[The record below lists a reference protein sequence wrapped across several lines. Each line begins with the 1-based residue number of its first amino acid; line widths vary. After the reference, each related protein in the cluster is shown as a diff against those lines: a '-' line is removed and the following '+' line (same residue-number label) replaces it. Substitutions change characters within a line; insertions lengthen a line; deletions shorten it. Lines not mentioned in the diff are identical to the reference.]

1 MDSLAAW
8 LGRALRDAEAG
19 GRLVTPPGMEVARSS
34 SACTGLTSR
43 PRPARRR
50 VVVIETAP
58 GIPGHEVHFVTL
70 DDGAIVVDE
79 DVLDGVLGPLAD
91 AVERSVPPPYSAEA
105 ARQDGDAWA
114 CGANP
119 VAIATLPAA
128 LEGDHIEQSSY
139 AGEQT
144 YAVDGAPA
152 VPIGELIEIGN
163 RHVADFSLVADRLE
177 ETTWVVRA
185 ESL

>member
-1 MDSLAAW
+1 MDAQ
-8 LGRALRDAEAG
+8 AG
-19 GRLVTPPGMEVARSS
+19 GGLVTPPGMEDPPPGFAF
-34 SACTGLTSR
+34 TGLTGR
-43 PRPARRR
+43 PRPARWK

-58 GIPGHEVHFVTL
+58 GIPGDEVRFVTL

-79 DVLDGVLGPLAD
+79 DVPDGVLGPLAD
-91 AVERSVPPPYSAEA
+91 AVERSVPPPYNAEA
-105 ARQDGDAWA
+105 ARQDGDVWA
-114 CGANP
+114 VGANP
-119 VAIATLPAA
+119 VAIAILPVA

-144 YAVDGAPA
+144 CTVDGAPA
-152 VPIGELIEIGN
+152 VPIAELIEIGN
-163 RHVADFSLVADRLE
+163 RHGAEFSLVADRLD